1 MEKCVEAQQPARAKH
16 YNCSWSEH
24 NKIDTNTKINY
35 KMIKMSSNIW
45 ITRLDYLGSPGDF
58 LQPEMSRIEEK
69 SSNTF
74 TYIPLWIIL

>member
-35 KMIKMSSNIW
+35 KMIKMSSNI
-45 ITRLDYLGSPGDF
+45 
-58 LQPEMSRIEEK
+58 
-69 SSNTF
+69 
-74 TYIPLWIIL
+74 